1 MTSVVSS
8 NNILNTPIIT
18 CDIKN
23 TTAYQKQLWETA
35 KGDAHHDLSEV
46 FKPSDYTK
54 EASMREAFNEGL
66 PNFKGNSNET
76 IGVGDINSLD
86 EEGCLSS
93 IILTSN
99 GVLFSNLKEVLINV
113 ANVTFTPEV
122 DPTIIQIGLK
132 ESGTPLF
139 QYNVVQFIIGCKTDP
154 KLLETA
160 CKENFGETFFS
171 NTKLSGNHKNASLI
185 VDYSQHHFI
194 EKLTTGAPLQ
204 DNIIYYLMT
213 PEVVNDPAGKTNI
226 HNKEIFH
233 GRNEGVKLVSCIQT
247 TSKPIAFTKYN
258 PYEINPLN
266 NFYSNYDFSLLPIKK
281 IYTGGKSER
290 LISTLN
296 INYERG
302 NKVPFTDTI
311 EDSKGENSINSVI
324 GFLKTIIKE
333 IKFYFN
339 KQKSTKDINEKDNL
353 IFNFNSKVQQKR
365 GGDWFQVLACHDAK
379 NRVFTQI
386 LPENGRRTISGDD
399 LGPVYF
405 VTHDRIAVSYALLN
419 GVNVIYLDYWGR
431 VYVFKNNADAFFNGD
446 TKPVEEILL
455 NEMRK
460 YWRGD
465 LKEISSSKRN
475 ENSNDAAFMNDLI
488 EKNDNGRTK
497 YYMYEHA
504 QFKRDIFK
512 TFNIYKKKRD
522 ILIKKFRDELKE
534 TLNSQKIQEIE
545 EKIMVEKNENNTID
559 TTTSHLKNLFSSCV
573 KFAFVLNNFTR
584 IDIDTDKL
592 NEEYNELLRADPP
605 IVVTSDDNVVSNEN
619 NKKKIRDLNRKLNI
633 LKGIFD
639 KFGAISSSNN
649 SNQIFLNWI
658 EKNIVKLDVFKAANK
673 IDLKEEVQNRYVSLD
688 FKNKIGENNVSI
700 TDRYI
705 YLPYIQVVLEKR
717 GLDLITS
724 FLDKLEDLIIKK
736 FIPKQIPQRSTR
748 TKENPIPVGFRFLN
762 NILNLLSQAKLL
774 LQAKESGDANII
786 DNVNEKLQTVEG
798 LTSDFTDNIIV
809 DEDLREIQNIENGN
823 KYSNSTEFIYDD
835 RVETLAN
842 GSVKV
847 NDDDDDDDDDG
858 DDGDDNGDDNDDD
871 DDDDDSDSDSDSDNS
886 DDDEQSG
893 GGWSKLKLNS
903 YGINVICDVSIKQ
916 ITWQL
921 LTCNLLAGTNLESL
935 YNKKH
940 YKRYKIDIAPS
951 TEEQEE
957 FNKQQFMENIR
968 PVLINKPELA
978 EVVEEKISLIG
989 NISNFLTGLF
999 KSLIKKGGADPE
1011 PDETN
1016 NEPQENLLHN
1026 FSIGYHPLLPIY
1038 MLLSPFYYTLGP
1050 KAQGDPFF
1058 YTYFT
1063 YLNVLTKMVDVLEN
1077 NYLNNSSDNNK
1088 ILSAYFIGFALRSFL
1103 FTSNTSEVQIKTV
1116 LNVVNMPE
1124 DGFSTFTLKNDSFS
1138 NLIMGTVHSTLD
1150 EDIAA
1155 FILLDSD
1162 LFNHFINNE
1171 VNIKGILDE
1180 GTPTENLP
1188 TYIIL
1193 KEQIFTLLQ
1202 RISSKINMDRG
1213 TPEINIVDEVQT
1225 SSNESILPSETEENP
1240 EINPEENINNI
1251 TAKGI
1256 PGLSTQE
1263 RLQRIEEQQKNS
1275 LITSKPT
1282 LEPTFSPFNL
1292 SKQKSSLD
1300 VSTFSDGDP
1309 QNMVTSTLSTKIS
1322 RGGKTKKNR
1331 KMYKKNLKTNKN
1343 KNTQRFKK

>member
-1 MTSVVSS
+1 MDNVATS
-8 NNILNTPIIT
+8 NIKLNSPIIT

-23 TTAYQKQLWETA
+23 TPEYQKQLWETA

-46 FKPSDYTK
+46 FKPSDYSK
-54 EASMREAFNEGL
+54 AAYIREAFNQGL
-66 PNFKGNSNET
+66 PNFSEYFDENSKKYVKPPIDSNQ
-76 IGVGDINSLD
+76 INNLTEDS
-86 EEGCLSS
+86 CLSS
-93 IILTSN
+93 IILTIDYTK
-99 GVLFSNLKEVLINV
+99 VLNLKDELGEKVKD
-113 ANVTFTPEV
+113 ATESAV
-122 DPTIIQIGLK
+122 DPTIIEIGLK
-132 ESGTPLF
+132 ESGIVLF
-139 QYNVVQFIIGCKTDP
+139 EYSALQFIIGCKTDAT
-154 KLLETA
+154 LLKKA
-160 CKENFGETFFS
+160 CTENFGATFFS
-171 NTKLSGNHKNASLI
+171 NTKLNGNHKNASLI

-194 EKLTTGAPLQ
+194 EKLTQGAALQ

-233 GRNEGVKLVSCIQT
+233 GRDEGVRLVSCIQT

-296 INYERG
+296 INYDRD
-302 NKVPFTDTI
+302 KRVPFTDTI
-311 EDSKGENSINSVI
+311 EDSKGENSITSVI
-324 GFLKTIIKE
+324 GFLRTIMNGLQTYFSKNKT
-333 IKFYFN
+333 
-339 KQKSTKDINEKDNL
+339 TTDINAQDNL

-365 GGDWFQVLACHDAK
+365 GGDWFQVLACQDAK
-379 NRVFTQI
+379 NRVYTQI
-386 LPENGRRTISGDD
+386 LPDNGRRPVSGDD

-460 YWRGD
+460 NWRGD
-465 LKEISSSKRN
+465 LKEISSSERT
-475 ENSNDAAFMNDLI
+475 ENLSDRAFINDLI

-497 YYMYEHA
+497 YYLYEHEGL
-504 QFKRDIFK
+504 KREIFT
-512 TFNIYKKKRD
+512 TFNIYKNTRD
-522 ILIKKFRDELKE
+522 QIVEQFRNELKE
-534 TLNSQKIQEIE
+534 ALNLQNIRDIE
-545 EKIMVEKNENNTID
+545 AKIMENNDDNTINI
-559 TTTSHLKNLFSSCV
+559 TTNHLKKLFGICV

-584 IDIDTDKL
+584 IDIDTDKV
-592 NEEYNELLRADPP
+592 NEEYNELLRVEPP
-605 IVVTSDDNVVSNEN
+605 IVVTSYDNEENNN
-619 NKKKIRDLNRKLNI
+619 NKKRIRDLNKKLNI
-633 LKGIFD
+633 LKGIYD
-639 KFGAISSSNN
+639 KFGAISSNN

-658 EKNIVKLDVFKAANK
+658 NKNIVKLDVFKVADK
-673 IDLKEEVQNRYVSLD
+673 IDLKEDVKNRYISLN
-688 FKNKIGENNVSI
+688 FKGDNGQSLSST
-700 TDRYI
+700 TDKYI
-705 YLPYIQVVLEKR
+705 FLPYIQVLEK
-717 GLDLITS
+717 GALNLIVV
-724 FLDKLEDLIIKK
+724 FLNMMEELIINK
-736 FIPKQIPQRSTR
+736 FTPKAVPQRPTR
-748 TKENPIPVGFRFLN
+748 GNGNPIPVGFRFLN
-762 NILNLLSQAKLL
+762 NVLNLLSQAKLL

-809 DEDLREIQNIENGN
+809 DEDLTEIKKIKSGD
-823 KYSNSTEFIYDD
+823 KLSNSTEFIFDD
-835 RVETLAN
+835 RIKTSADGNVM
-842 GSVKV
+842 V
-847 NDDDDDDDDDG
+847 NDDDTE
-858 DDGDDNGDDNDDD
+858 
-871 DDDDDSDSDSDSDNS
+871 
-886 DDDEQSG
+886 EQSG
-893 GGWSKLKLNS
+893 GGWRNLRPKS

-921 LTCNLLAGTNLESL
+921 LTCNLLAGSNLDSL
-935 YNKKH
+935 YNKKRYIKH
-940 YKRYKIDIAPS
+940 YKLDIAPS

-957 FNKQQFMENIR
+957 FNKQQFMEKIR

-989 NISNFLTGLF
+989 DVSNFLSGLF
-999 KSLIKKGGADPE
+999 KSSIKKGGADPEPEDE

-1026 FSIGYHPLLPIY
+1026 FNVGYHPLLPIY

-1050 KAQGDPFF
+1050 KAEGDPFF

-1063 YLNVLTKMVDVLEN
+1063 YFNVLIKMVDVLES
-1077 NYLNNSSDNNK
+1077 NYLNNSNDNDK

-1116 LNVVNMPE
+1116 LNLVNMPE

-1155 FILLDSD
+1155 FILLETD
-1162 LFNHFINNE
+1162 LFKNFINNE
-1171 VNIKGILDE
+1171 INIKGILDE
-1180 GTPTENLP
+1180 GTSTENLP
-1188 TYIIL
+1188 TYNIL

-1213 TPEINIVDEVQT
+1213 TPEINIVNEEQIP
-1225 SSNESILPSETEENP
+1225 SSESLLPEENP
-1240 EINPEENINNI
+1240 EENVNNI
-1251 TAKGI
+1251 TAKGNYDLFKD
-1256 PGLSTQE
+1256 GLY
-1263 RLQRIEEQQKNS
+1263 KNN
-1275 LITSKPT
+1275 IREGDQSK
-1282 LEPTFSPFNL
+1282 SA
-1292 SKQKSSLD
+1292 
-1300 VSTFSDGDP
+1300 
-1309 QNMVTSTLSTKIS
+1309 
-1322 RGGKTKKNR
+1322 GGKTKK
-1331 KMYKKNLKTNKN
+1331 YKKKFSGKTIKLRH
-1343 KNTQRFKK
+1343 Q

>member
-1 MTSVVSS
+1 MDSVATS
-8 NNILNTPIIT
+8 NITLNSPIIT

-23 TTAYQKQLWETA
+23 TVEYQKQLWETA

-46 FKPSDYTK
+46 FKPSDYITY
-54 EASMREAFNEGL
+54 AHIREAFNQGL
-66 PNFKGNSNET
+66 PNFNEYFDENSEKY
-76 IGVGDINSLD
+76 IKPPINSSQINNLTED
-86 EEGCLSS
+86 SCLSS
-93 IILTSN
+93 IILTIDYTK
-99 GVLFSNLKEVLINV
+99 VLNLKGELGEKVKDATKNIID
-113 ANVTFTPEV
+113 
-122 DPTIIQIGLK
+122 DPTVIQIGLK
-132 ESGTPLF
+132 ESETVLF
-139 QYNVVQFIIGCKTDP
+139 NYNAVQFIIGCKTDAI
-154 KLLETA
+154 LLEKA
-160 CKENFGETFFS
+160 CTENFGATFFS

-185 VDYSQHHFI
+185 VDYNQHHFI
-194 EKLTTGAPLQ
+194 EKLTTGTPLQ

-296 INYERG
+296 INYDRDK
-302 NKVPFTDTI
+302 NVPFTDTI
-311 EDSKGENSINSVI
+311 EDSKGENSITSVI
-324 GFLKTIIKE
+324 GFLRTIINGLQS
-333 IKFYFN
+333 YFN
-339 KQKSTKDINEKDNL
+339 KNNKNTTDINAQDNL

-365 GGDWFQVLACHDAK
+365 GGDWFQVLACHDVK

-386 LPENGRRTISGDD
+386 LPDNGRRTVSGDD

-431 VYVFKNNADAFFNGD
+431 IYVFKNSSDAFFNGT
-446 TKPVEEILL
+446 TKPLEEILL

-460 YWRGD
+460 NWRGN
-465 LKEISSSKRN
+465 LVEVAATQRI
-475 ENSNDAAFMNDLI
+475 ENLNDTAFINDLI
-488 EKNDNGRTK
+488 EKNNNGRK
-497 YYMYEHA
+497 EYYMYEHA
-504 QFKRDIFK
+504 QFKRDIFT
-512 TFNIYKKKRD
+512 TFNIYKNTRNQ
-522 ILIKKFRDELKE
+522 IVEHFRNELKE
-534 TLNSQKIQEIE
+534 ALNLQNIIDIE
-545 EKIMVEKNENNTID
+545 AIIMENNDDNTINI
-559 TTTSHLKNLFSSCV
+559 TTNHLKNLFSSCV

-605 IVVTSDDNVVSNEN
+605 IVITSDDNEENNN
-619 NKKKIRDLNRKLNI
+619 NKKRIRDLNKKLNI
-633 LKGIFD
+633 LKGIYD
-639 KFGAISSSNN
+639 KFGAISSNN

-658 EKNIVKLDVFKAANK
+658 NKNIVKLDVFKVADK
-673 IDLKEEVQNRYVSLD
+673 IDLKEDVKS
-688 FKNKIGENNVSI
+688 
-700 TDRYI
+700 RYI
-705 YLPYIQVVLEKR
+705 SLNFKGDSGQSLSSTTDKYIFLPYIQVIEKKALNLTVVFLNMLE
-717 GLDLITS
+717 
-724 FLDKLEDLIIKK
+724 ELIINK
-736 FIPKQIPQRSTR
+736 FTPKAVPQRPTR
-748 TKENPIPVGFRFLN
+748 GNENPIPVGFRFLN

-809 DEDLREIQNIENGN
+809 DEDLREIQKIKSGV
-823 KYSNSTEFIYDD
+823 KFSNSTEFIFDD
-835 RVETLAN
+835 RIKTSADGNV
-842 GSVKV
+842 VV
-847 NDDDDDDDDDG
+847 VDDDT
-858 DDGDDNGDDNDDD
+858 
-871 DDDDDSDSDSDSDNS
+871 
-886 DDDEQSG
+886 DEQSG
-893 GGWSKLKLNS
+893 GGWRNLRPKS

-921 LTCNLLAGTNLESL
+921 LTCNLLSGTSLESL
-935 YNKKH
+935 LDKKR
-940 YKRYKIDIAPS
+940 YKRYKIDIATS
-951 TEEQEE
+951 REEQEE

-1026 FSIGYHPLLPIY
+1026 FNVGYHPLLPIY

-1050 KAQGDPFF
+1050 KAEGDPFF

-1063 YLNVLTKMVDVLEN
+1063 YFNVLIKMVDVIES
-1077 NYLNNSSDNNK
+1077 NYLNNSNDNDK

-1116 LNVVNMPE
+1116 SNVVNMQE

-1138 NLIMGTVHSTLD
+1138 NLITGTIYSTLD

-1155 FILLDSD
+1155 FILLNSD
-1162 LFNHFINNE
+1162 LFNNFINNE
-1171 VNIKGILDE
+1171 VNIKSILDE

-1188 TYIIL
+1188 TYNIL

-1225 SSNESILPSETEENP
+1225 STNESILPSETEENP
-1240 EINPEENINNI
+1240 EENVNNI
-1251 TAKGI
+1251 TAKGNYDLFKE
-1256 PGLSTQE
+1256 GLYRDNIME
-1263 RLQRIEEQQKNS
+1263 RDQ
-1275 LITSKPT
+1275 SK
-1282 LEPTFSPFNL
+1282 SA
-1292 SKQKSSLD
+1292 
-1300 VSTFSDGDP
+1300 
-1309 QNMVTSTLSTKIS
+1309 
-1322 RGGKTKKNR
+1322 GGKTKK
-1331 KMYKKNLKTNKN
+1331 YKKKFSRKTVKLLH
-1343 KNTQRFKK
+1343 Q